1 MRKFAGLDVGTTG
14 AKIVVFGQDGALLDK
29 VYQAYPSSRDKTKQE
44 LDASLLRDSVLSLF
58 RRVLDKHPDLEGL
71 GIASFGESFV
81 CLDENDEPVYPILLY
96 TDPRGKDEC
105 DRLIAS
111 IGEEAIEQKTG
122 LKPHEMY
129 SLPKLAYWKS
139 HDPKGFSSV
148 KKVFL
153 MEDYC
158 LYLLTG
164 KRYIDYSLASR
175 TLGFNLKEKGYDTD
189 IFWALGLDP
198 SLLSTP
204 VPAGTPVRGLREEFG
219 PGHEDFIVL
228 PAGHDQ
234 FACSLGSMVLKPG
247 QAMEGAG
254 TVECIVPLV
263 KDIPD
268 LSALTK
274 DNYNLV
280 PYFDRGYLTYAFSY
294 TGGAAVQWLLE
305 KILPE
310 VKAKAEETGKSIH
323 EVLCEKYTHAP
334 TGLLLLP
341 HFAGAATPYMDL
353 GSKAAILGMD
363 LSTDA
368 SDLYLAVLEG
378 VAYEA
383 KLNLETLEKD
393 GISVNG
399 LIASGGG
406 SKNPVWNQIKA
417 DVIGVPITL
426 LDGEEAGA
434 RGSAMLVGI
443 AAKAFASL
451 EEACGAF
458 VRVKGIVEPDPKA
471 REAYAKTY
479 SRYRKIY
486 SAIRPLMEE

>member
-189 IFWALGLDP
+189 IFRALGLDP

-204 VPAGTPVRGLREEFG
+204 VPAGTPVRGLHEEFG

-268 LSALTK
+268 LRALAK

-280 PYFDRGYLTYAFSY
+280 P
-294 TGGAAVQWLLE
+294 GG
-305 KILPE
+305 
-310 VKAKAEETGKSIH
+310 
-323 EVLCEKYTHAP
+323 
-334 TGLLLLP
+334 
-341 HFAGAATPYMDL
+341 FFRAATEPPPLRCRRRHTSGNRDQNTERDCNCLWRGRLNPEYLSQGGRCIPPCPRLPSLDRVAKPWNR
-353 GSKAAILGMD
+353 GSK
-363 LSTDA
+363 
-368 SDLYLAVLEG
+368 
-378 VAYEA
+378 
-383 KLNLETLEKD
+383 
-393 GISVNG
+393 
-399 LIASGGG
+399 
-406 SKNPVWNQIKA
+406 QI
-417 DVIGVPITL
+417 G
-426 LDGEEAGA
+426 
-434 RGSAMLVGI
+434 RG
-443 AAKAFASL
+443 
-451 EEACGAF
+451 
-458 VRVKGIVEPDPKA
+458 P
-471 REAYAKTY
+471 REA
-479 SRYRKIY
+479 R
-486 SAIRPLMEE
+486 